1 MLGSGEDAAPALT
14 PARVLCS
21 ASVPDEKQAA
31 EKLARVKPKRESIE
45 ELTL

>member
-1 MLGSGEDAAPALT
+1 MLGSGEDAA

-31 EKLARVKPKRESIE
+31 EKLALVKPKRESIE